1 MNFIEEKRLKT
12 MADEISQKIFINEAL
27 YKAFCS
33 VPREIFSPLKAHAYS
48 LNALPMTG
56 NQWISSPLTV
66 AKMTMAL
73 DFKDADNV
81 LEIGCG
87 SGYQAAILSKVIRRV
102 FTIERIE
109 ELADS
114 AKKIFRELEIHNIN
128 VRFDDGQAGWARY
141 APYDRILFS
150 AYAKEIPQA
159 LFDQLSENGILVAP
173 MLESDGKQYIYKFS
187 KKEGLITKQKLDECL
202 FVPIIDG
209 KE

>member
-1 MNFIEEKRLKT
+1 MNFIEQRKCQK
-12 MADEISQKIFINEAL
+12 MAEEIAQKIFINENL
-27 YKAFCS
+27 YEAFCK
-33 VPREIFSPLKAHAYS
+33 VPREIFSPFKAHAYS

-73 DFKDADNV
+73 DFKNADSV

-109 ELADS
+109 ELVNN
-114 AKKIFRELEIHNIN
+114 AKNAFKKLEIHNIL
-128 VRFDDGQAGWARY
+128 VLHADGQSGWSRY

-150 AYAKEIPQA
+150 AYTQNVPNV
-159 LFDQLSENGILVAP
+159 LFEQLNENGILVAP
-173 MLESDGKQYIYKFS
+173 LLINEKQYITRFHKQNGQIR
-187 KKEGLITKQKLDECL
+187 KEVLEECL
-202 FVPIIDG
+202 FVPILDG

>member
-1 MNFIEEKRLKT
+1 M
-12 MADEISQKIFINEAL
+12 
-27 YKAFCS
+27 
-33 VPREIFSPLKAHAYS
+33 
-48 LNALPMTG
+48 
-56 NQWISSPLTV
+56 
-66 AKMTMAL
+66 
-73 DFKDADNV
+73 
-81 LEIGCG
+81 
-87 SGYQAAILSKVIRRV
+87 IRRV